1 MSKNRLSLRRLFSN
15 TKFLI
20 VFSIA
25 VAFVFWIAVALEYAP
40 IIEREIEDV
49 PVVIDMENSVPSKFD
64 LQIFGQQQFTV
75 DITVR
80 GSRFIV
86 GGDLLSADD
95 FDVTAQ
101 TAYVNSAGN
110 HTLQI
115 KATTRDAEAE
125 YEIVKMSAEY
135 IEVYFD
141 KYEEK
146 EISVEPRLITE
157 TSSVAEDG
165 YLFDAKDILMPVNKL
180 KISGAKTE
188 IDNIEKAYADVNID
202 RKLTESL
209 TVDAPIS
216 YEMELYDDI
225 RYVTVSGDNDTIPV
239 TIPIYKVETLKSSVD
254 FRNIPSEYI
263 DNPLGCVY
271 TPSSFRAAVLQNGE
285 NDEAKVNVGTIDFNE
300 ISDKNNS
307 FTFKCSGIKNI
318 KVLDGTE
325 SVSVKINT
333 GLMSSKK
340 LEIKDPSLVFA
351 ANDMN
356 FLDYDLSSIG
366 MLTVIGPQSSLS
378 KITDSSVSISVDS
391 RLLEA
396 GQTSGEIPVAITFK
410 NINDCWIYG
419 TYTMNISKK

>member
-86 GGDLLSADD
+86 GGDLLNADD

-115 KATTRDAEAE
+115 KATTKDAEAE

-157 TSSVAEDG
+157 TSSVAEEG
-165 YLFDAKDILMPVNKL
+165 YLFDSKDILMPVNKL

-188 IDNIEKAYADVNID
+188 IDNIEKAYADVSID
-202 RKLTESL
+202 RKLTESM

-225 RYVTVSGDNDTIPV
+225 RYVTVSGNNSTIPV
-239 TIPIYKVETLKSSVD
+239 TIPIYKVQTLKSSVD

-263 DNPLGCVY
+263 TEPLECVY
-271 TPSSFRAAVLQNGE
+271 KPASFKAAVLQNGE
-285 NDEAKVNVGTIDFNE
+285 NGETNVNIGTIDFNE

-307 FTFKCSGIKNI
+307 FTFKCSDIKNI
-318 KVLDGTE
+318 KVLDGTK

-333 GLMSSKK
+333 DSLASKE
-340 LEIKDPSLVFA
+340 LNIKDPSLVFV

-356 FLDYDLSSIG
+356 SLDYDISSIG
-366 MLTVIGPQSSLS
+366 KITVIGPQTSLS
-378 KITDSSVSISVDS
+378 KITENSVSISIDS
-391 RLLEA
+391 RLLEP
-396 GQTSGEIPVAITFK
+396 GKTSGEIPVTVSLK
-410 NINDCWIYG
+410 NVDDCWTYG
-419 TYTMNISKK
+419 TYTMKISKK